1 MSSTLRR
8 LYHLTPSLCMQ
19 PARDRFE
26 AMAKP
31 HCAALTQEA
40 LIQALEGL
48 LGLGDECLHADES
61 SAAMEATQKLLK
73 PHAAAI
79 ILGLQ
84 RVIQQ
89 QHTPAKRPSGAAQRM
104 KVAPHKVLGLVLV
117 CAGHHTQPLGQT
129 VQAHLHPQSPCRS
142 SACQPAGQACIVL
155 FTRVNSTLGQDVLTG
170 VGRYLHSCLRAPPM
184 GQGQQTWQACMMYD
198 LLTLETHWP
207 AHRAL
212 CQPASSAA
220 LGWSSC
226 GQIMCAASPVPNAQ
240 SQVTPVA

>member
-1 MSSTLRR
+1 
-8 LYHLTPSLCMQ
+8 
-19 PARDRFE
+19 
-26 AMAKP
+26 MAKP

-104 KVAPHKVLGLVLV
+104 KVAPHKVLGLILV
-117 CAGHHTQPLGQT
+117 CAGHHTQPSGQT
-129 VQAHLHPQSPCRS
+129 VQAHLHHQSPCQVFSMPASRPGMYRAFHKGQQHIGAGCTDRCGKVSPQLLKGTAYGPRAADVAGLHDVRPADAGDTLASTSCAMPACFVCCPGLVVMWTDHVCRQS
-142 SACQPAGQACIVL
+142 SAQCPV
-155 FTRVNSTLGQDVLTG
+155 
-170 VGRYLHSCLRAPPM
+170 
-184 GQGQQTWQACMMYD
+184 
-198 LLTLETHWP
+198 
-207 AHRAL
+207 
-212 CQPASSAA
+212 SSHPCGMREAA
-220 LGWSSC
+220 R
-226 GQIMCAASPVPNAQ
+226 MTA
-240 SQVTPVA
+240 TP